1 MKMVIFHSHVNVYQR
16 VLFIGHL
23 QWKTKGETRYP
34 IFGDHPSNSTSQ
46 QVPFGE
52 MPCLRSP
59 TNPLFLVVSFLD
71 LKKQDPLTKT
81 IAPCVGFGTVS

>member
-1 MKMVIFHSHVNVYQR
+1 MVIFHSHVNVYQR

-52 MPCLRSP
+52 MPCLRVTHESAI
-59 TNPLFLVVSFLD
+59 SC
-71 LKKQDPLTKT
+71 
-81 IAPCVGFGTVS
+81 CVIFGP